1 MCVRYRA
8 NNFFLGCII
17 SVVAKNLVDI
27 DIQLM
32 NDKDVWDV
40 LESHY
45 EVSDA
50 RSELYIMELVGNT
63 LEVERVPK
71 QLVRWS
77 RSTPGNQLKSTSI
90 FFKLHD
96 KSTKI
101 ANMYQTITISPLTTP
116 TGWRKRG
123 FISS

>member
-71 QLVRWS
+71 QLIRWNQ
-77 RSTPGNQLKSTSI
+77 STPGKKVKNRC
-90 FFKLHD
+90 
-96 KSTKI
+96 
-101 ANMYQTITISPLTTP
+101 
-116 TGWRKRG
+116 TG
-123 FISS
+123 IMLAC